1 MPYETK
7 KYQDS
12 LLFFNDII
20 NNGYLKELDLDNEDE
35 EIKVYPINEEFKWVV
50 KKWYIGN
57 ALEIKVEYHNL
68 RYLMDNQKNITKKEF
83 NRRKVTKS
91 CYIYSVK
98 QNLQYLPSN
107 LINTKY
113 NKKHIQFIH
122 DELWFKDFRMRNE
135 ICFIK
140 I

>member
-7 KYQDS
+7 KYQES

-20 NNGYLKELDLDNEDE
+20 NNGYLKELNLDNEDE
-35 EIKVYPINEEFKWVV
+35 EINVYPINDEFKWAV
-50 KKWYIGN
+50 KKFYIGN

-68 RYLMDNQKNITKKEF
+68 RYLMDNQKNMTKKEF

-91 CYIYSVK
+91 CYIYFVK

-113 NKKHIQFIH
+113 NKKHIQFII

>member
-20 NNGYLKELDLDNEDE
+20 NYGYIKELDLDNGDE

-50 KKWYIGN
+50 KKCYIGN

-68 RYLMDNQKNITKKEF
+68 RHLMDNQKNMTKKEY

-91 CYIYSVK
+91 CYIYYLTH
-98 QNLQYLPSN
+98 NL
-107 LINTKY
+107 
-113 NKKHIQFIH
+113 
-122 DELWFKDFRMRNE
+122 
-135 ICFIK
+135 
-140 I
+140 